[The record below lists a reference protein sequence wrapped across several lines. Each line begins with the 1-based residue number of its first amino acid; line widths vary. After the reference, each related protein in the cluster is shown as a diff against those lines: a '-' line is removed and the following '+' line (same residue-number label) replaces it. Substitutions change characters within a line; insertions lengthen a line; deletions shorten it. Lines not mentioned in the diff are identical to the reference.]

1 MWIIPRQSPTSPF
14 APVTEAWISD
24 LDEQSQVCEQSLTL
38 RGKDMLART
47 WSRRW
52 KQDSWTQHLSGRML
66 KLSHGQTF
74 VTEWSSFLEV
84 IPASHLAMPANG
96 SEQKIHD
103 TSGHSSQMELDLCG
117 LECASSRMSP
127 VTSRLD
133 SPASSATWKKLVI
146 DARLESSR
154 REKLARLISE
164 NEFSYLLKMEIFESN
179 LILQRGQDSSLPDP
193 DNDNTTGRC
202 PDLWATPSTMLGSM
216 YPEQDASKRNSPSL
230 ATQTAMAKLWA
241 TPQAW
246 DHVEIIRKPEDRTEA
261 ANKGG
266 CSNLREQVVNWPTP
280 NASDPNQ
287 GGTTQGQRKS
297 PNLSIAALNW
307 GTPTA
312 RDHKSGR
319 GIKKRTYMELTA
331 MVERQQ
337 LGRLSPMWV
346 EQMMGLSPGWTG
358 CDFSATELSPPPQ
371 SLPSEPSTTN

>member
-1 MWIIPRQSPTSPF
+1 
-14 APVTEAWISD
+14 
-24 LDEQSQVCEQSLTL
+24 
-38 RGKDMLART
+38 MLART

-52 KQDSWTQHLSGRML
+52 KQDSWTQHLFGRML
-66 KLSHGQTF
+66 KLSHTHILMRRYTF
-74 VTEWSSFLEV
+74 SLGD
-84 IPASHLAMPANG
+84 IPASPSVMPAND
-96 SEQKIHD
+96 SEQTTLD
-103 TSGHSSQMELDLCG
+103 TSGHSSQTELDLCDQ
-117 LECASSRMSP
+117 ECASSRTSQGI
-127 VTSRLD
+127 SRLD
-133 SPASSATWKKLVI
+133 SPASSATWKNLVI
-146 DARLESSR
+146 AARLESSR

-164 NEFSYLLKMEIFESN
+164 NESSYLLKMEIFDSN
-179 LILQRGQDSSLPDP
+179 LILQRGQDDSLPDP
-193 DNDNTTGRC
+193 DNLNTTGKC
-202 PDLWATPSTMLGSM
+202 PD
-216 YPEQDASKRNSPSL
+216 
-230 ATQTAMAKLWA
+230 LWA

-358 CDFSATELSPPPQ
+358 CDFSATELSPPPR
-371 SLPSEPSTTN
+371 SLPLEPSTIN